1 LINFLLSPRA
11 QSFIEEHCHDDPAQ
25 LLLKYKSVFDIPTS
39 VIVDQI
45 VGKKKAKDKLPSWYA
60 EKKIIY
66 PRRLHI
72 EQASSEK
79 AAKNKIELLKKE
91 LGADMHKKILVDL
104 TGGFGIDSFFFSR
117 HFRDVNFVEPDTL
130 LLEIAKHNH
139 NVLGASNIRYYN
151 MTSEDFLRS
160 SPINDRCDLI
170 YVDPSR
176 RRKGDQRVFSFDQ
189 CDPDVVTLQQEIW
202 RAGNNLLIKSS
213 PLLDI
218 QKGLNE
224 LKCVKKV
231 FIISIHG
238 ECKELLFYCE
248 KSFQSEP
255 HLVAINLNDEGSE
268 FSFLTSEE
276 REAEISY
283 HDPLIYLYEPNSSL
297 LKSGCFKLI
306 GSRFKLFKLHPN
318 THLYTSESFIE
329 DFPGRIFQITSYLK
343 FDPKKILTSFEEG
356 KANILTR
363 NYPLRVEEIRKQTGL
378 KDGGSKFLIGCTG
391 MMTKKFL
398 IVASRVK

>member
-1 LINFLLSPRA
+1 MINFLLSARA
-11 QSFIEEHCHDDPAQ
+11 QSFIEEHYHDDPTQ

-39 VIVDQI
+39 AIVDQI
-45 VGKKKAKDKLPSWYA
+45 VGRKKAKDKLPSWYA

-66 PRRLHI
+66 PRGLHI
-72 EQASSEK
+72 EQASSER
-79 AAKNKIELLKKE
+79 AALNKVELVKKE
-91 LGADMHKKILVDL
+91 LGADMHKKTLVDL

-117 HFRDVNFVEPDTL
+117 RFREVNFVEPDTI

-139 NVLGASNIRYYN
+139 AVLGASNIRYYN

-160 SPINDRCDLI
+160 SPIDDRCDLI
-170 YVDPSR
+170 YIDPSR
-176 RRKGDQRVFSFDQ
+176 RRKGDRKVFSFDQ
-189 CDPDVVTLQQEIW
+189 CEPDVVALQPQIW
-202 RAGNNLLIKSS
+202 RTCNNLLVKSS

-224 LKCVKKV
+224 LRGVKKI
-231 FIISIHG
+231 FIVSIHG

-255 HLVAINLNDEGSE
+255 LLVAINLNDESSE
-268 FSFLTSEE
+268 FSFLASEE
-276 REAEISY
+276 RKAEISY

-318 THLYTSESFIE
+318 THLYTSESFIK
-329 DFPGRIFQITSYLK
+329 DFPGRIFQITSYMK

-363 NYPLRVEEIRKQTGL
+363 NYPLRVDEIRKQTGL
-378 KDGGSKFLIGCTG
+378 KDGGPRFLIGCTG
-391 MMTKKFL
+391 MSKKFL
-398 IVASRVK
+398 MVAFSVK

>member
-1 LINFLLSPRA
+1 MINFLLSARA
-11 QSFIEEHCHDDPAQ
+11 QSFIEEHYHDDPTQ

-39 VIVDQI
+39 AIVDQI
-45 VGKKKAKDKLPSWYA
+45 VGRKKAKDKLPSWHA

-66 PRRLHI
+66 PRGLHI
-72 EQASSEK
+72 EQASSER
-79 AAKNKIELLKKE
+79 AALNKVELVKKE
-91 LGADMHKKILVDL
+91 LGADMHKKTLVDL

-117 HFRDVNFVEPDTL
+117 RFREVNFVEPDTI

-139 NVLGASNIRYYN
+139 AVLGASNIRYYN

-160 SPINDRCDLI
+160 SPIDDRCDLI
-170 YVDPSR
+170 YIDPSR
-176 RRKGDQRVFSFDQ
+176 RRKGDRKVFSFDQ
-189 CDPDVVTLQQEIW
+189 CEPDVVALQPQIW
-202 RAGNNLLIKSS
+202 RTCNNLLVKSS

-224 LKCVKKV
+224 LRGVKKI
-231 FIISIHG
+231 FIVSIHG

-255 HLVAINLNDEGSE
+255 LLVAINLNDESSE
-268 FSFLTSEE
+268 FSFLASEE
-276 REAEISY
+276 RKAEISY

-318 THLYTSESFIE
+318 THLYTSESFIK
-329 DFPGRIFQITSYLK
+329 DFPGRIFQITSYMK

-363 NYPLRVEEIRKQTGL
+363 NYPLRVDEIRKQTGL
-378 KDGGSKFLIGCTG
+378 KDGGSRFLIGCTG
-391 MMTKKFL
+391 MSKKFL
-398 IVASRVK
+398 MVAFSVK